1 MSSNARNV
9 IYLKDSTPKLSVFA
23 CKFIIYKL
31 VTKKVLLAI
40 LPTLCVNWIFAK
52 IVSSNE

>member
-9 IYLKDSTPKLSVFA
+9 IYLKDSTPKLWVFA

-31 VTKKVLLAI
+31 V
-40 LPTLCVNWIFAK
+40 
-52 IVSSNE
+52 